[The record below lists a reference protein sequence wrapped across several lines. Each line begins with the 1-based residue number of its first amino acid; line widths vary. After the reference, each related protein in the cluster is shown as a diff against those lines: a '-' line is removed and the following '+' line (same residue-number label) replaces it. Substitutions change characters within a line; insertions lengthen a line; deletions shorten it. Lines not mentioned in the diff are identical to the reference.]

1 MPFRDFS
8 SDERDMTRYFE
19 YSAIPLYKYALKLSD
34 DPQIAEDIVQ
44 NTFMKLIRYF
54 DNVRGFSNER
64 FFLYAKRV
72 LVHEFGAELKIKST
86 ISLITDM
93 DMIQDKE
100 ENIDFIDAILTRD
113 EIKRCINQ
121 LNPKYKIIVYLRY
134 FENKTSTQIGQILN
148 IPDNHVRTILSRA
161 RNELKRKY
169 KEIKEG
175 NTGRDQ

>member
-1 MPFRDFS
+1 
-8 SDERDMTRYFE
+8 
-19 YSAIPLYKYALKLSD
+19 
-34 DPQIAEDIVQ
+34 
-44 NTFMKLIRYF
+44 
-54 DNVRGFSNER
+54 
-64 FFLYAKRV
+64 
-72 LVHEFGAELKIKST
+72 
-86 ISLITDM
+86 
-93 DMIQDKE
+93 MIQDKE

-175 NTGRDQ
+175 NTGHDQ